1 MLTVENVSKKFGG
14 HSALSAVT
22 LEVPR
27 NSVVSLIGPNGSGKS
42 TMFNVINGIYRP
54 NGGRILLDGE
64 DITAKMPYEIS
75 MLGVS
80 RTFQMTRIFLNLTVI
95 ENLLVAQHT
104 QVRSGFWKMAFNFPS
119 VRVEESV
126 LLERAGDVLAF
137 VGLKSFA
144 SQRAANLSIGQR
156 RLLQVAMALV
166 GRRKLIML
174 DEPAAGLSPPN
185 TEKLVELIKRIRDE
199 WHLTVLLIE
208 HAMSVVMNVSDRIAV
223 LNFGRLIAQ
232 GTPAEVRN
240 DPAVIEAYLGG
251 KHS

>member
-14 HSALSAVT
+14 HSALSDVT

-54 NGGRILLDGE
+54 NGGRVLLDGE

-104 QVRSGFWKMAFNFPS
+104 QVRSGFWKMAFNFSS

-126 LLERAGDVLAF
+126 LLERADDVLAF

-240 DPAVIEAYLGG
+240 NPAVIEAYLGG

>member
-1 MLTVENVSKKFGG
+1 MLTVKNVSKKFGG
-14 HSALSAVT
+14 HSALSDVS

-54 NGGRILLDGE
+54 NGGRVLLDGK

-104 QVRSGFWKMAFNFPS
+104 QVRSGFWKMAFNFSS

-126 LLERAGDVLAF
+126 LLERADDVLAF

-144 SQRAANLSIGQR
+144 GQRAANLSIGQR

-240 DPAVIEAYLGG
+240 NPAVIEAYLGG